1 MKNCWNIVIEM
12 DGDLHK
18 NVRYKVILV
27 IAIVAILTFIVAIWY
42 KNSIY
47 PFRFAE
53 KFYKDN
59 EKHINYIVTYFEGF
73 DNIYSAQMKVNGI
86 TQTISSEGLKKV
98 ECTSDAGYE
107 SLLFLRK
114 KYIDNS
120 NEQYSNQSYM
130 LNFVKAEYDDNGNMA
145 LKIPVYARILDT
157 DGSVDSPNRIV
168 YYLVYSDDN
177 YSGDATSNIIKQNV
191 INDNWFVISESH
203 TPG

>member
-1 MKNCWNIVIEM
+1 
-12 DGDLHK
+12 
-18 NVRYKVILV
+18 
-27 IAIVAILTFIVAIWY
+27 
-42 KNSIY
+42 
-47 PFRFAE
+47 
-53 KFYKDN
+53 
-59 EKHINYIVTYFEGF
+59 
-73 DNIYSAQMKVNGI
+73 MKVNGI